1 MRRSSITE
9 VTPGVAPGVAPSPAR
24 RVLDLV
30 VSAAALLLLSPM
42 ILVVALAVKLT
53 SAGPVLFR
61 QVRVGQGGRPFTLYK
76 FRTMRPGTRGPE
88 VTRGDDPR
96 VTRVG
101 KLLRTTG
108 IDELP
113 QFFNVLRGDMTLVG
127 PRPETPSLADRYP
140 AGCQVVFAHRP
151 GLTGP
156 TQVRLRDKDVLPPAG
171 VADLE
176 GYYLRELVPTRV
188 ALDFSYLDDPSLA
201 HTVAMLWRTAVY
213 VLRGSPAARSR
224 ARQAPQPAPGRPSGL
239 SALGR
244 DGELSGLEV
253 RPVEVRAGKANDPRP

>member
-1 MRRSSITE
+1 MRQASITE

-24 RVLDLV
+24 RALDLV

-42 ILVVALAVKLT
+42 ILVVALSVKLT

-96 VTRVG
+96 ITRVG

-113 QFFNVLRGDMTLVG
+113 QFLNVLRGEMTLVG
-127 PRPETPSLADRYP
+127 PRPETPALADRYP
-140 AGCQVVFAHRP
+140 AACRVVFQHRP

-171 VADLE
+171 TPDLE
-176 GYYLRELVPTRV
+176 GYYLRELVPSRV
-188 ALDFSYLDDPSLA
+188 ALDFSYLDDASLA
-201 HTVAMLWRTAVY
+201 RTIGMLWHTAVY
-213 VLRGSPAARSR
+213 VLRGSPAARAR
-224 ARQAPQPAPGRPSGL
+224 AQRAPVPGWLDHASP
-239 SALGR
+239 LGR
-244 DGELSGLEV
+244 NGELSGLEV
-253 RPVEVRAGKANDPRP
+253 RPVQVRVGKANDPQP

>member
-1 MRRSSITE
+1 MRGASITE
-9 VTPGVAPGVAPSPAR
+9 VTAGVGPGVAPSHAR
-24 RVLDLV
+24 RALDLV

-61 QVRVGQGGRPFTLYK
+61 QVRVGQGGRPFTLLK

-96 VTRVG
+96 ITRVG

-127 PRPETPSLADRYP
+127 PRPETPALADRYP
-140 AGCQVVFAHRP
+140 AACRVVFAHRP

-171 VADLE
+171 TSDLE
-176 GYYLRELVPTRV
+176 GYYLRELVPSRV
-188 ALDFSYLDDPSLA
+188 ALDFSYLDDASLQR
-201 HTVAMLWRTAVY
+201 TVSMLWRTAVY

-224 ARQAPQPAPGRPSGL
+224 AYRPAPGWLDRVSP
-239 SALGR
+239 LGR
-244 DGELSGLEV
+244 DGDLAGLEV
-253 RPVEVRAGKANDPRP
+253 PAVEVRVGEGNDPQP

>member
-1 MRRSSITE
+1 MRRGSIID
-9 VTPGVAPGVAPSPAR
+9 VTQGVAPGVAPSPAR
-24 RVLDLV
+24 RALDLV
-30 VSAAALLLLSPM
+30 FSAAALLLLSPM
-42 ILVVALAVKLT
+42 ILVVALAVRLT
-53 SAGPVLFR
+53 SAGPVMFR

-76 FRTMRPGTRGPE
+76 FRTMRTGTRGPE
-88 VTRGDDPR
+88 VTRGEDPR

-113 QFFNVLRGDMTLVG
+113 QFLNVLRGDMTLVG

-140 AGCQVVFAHRP
+140 AGCRVVFAHRP